1 MKGFAT
7 AVRQGSR
14 GFRFSATGILIVVP
28 VLGAFAACASATVLS
43 GSLRSSLYLQESRL
57 GAGSYETRVIYQ
69 GVGDTTRVPDSLR
82 NPLQNRARLI
92 EEARLDA
99 LQLGVKPLGFHAS
112 FSAGNILTD
121 QSLQET
127 AFRLHRAYFQW
138 NGMRRGPGAG
148 YDVRVGRQWVLAGVG
163 SGTIDGLS
171 AKLSD
176 SRLGDLTVF
185 GGTLGTDRILRTDKF
200 WSLDKPGQSRA
211 VGGRL
216 RVQRSL
222 GPVLPTVSFS
232 LSQVDRKPGTDLVT
246 DAQRA
251 GFSAELRASRHG
263 SLQALRGFR
272 AWGDLRRDII
282 WGNNISLVGGL
293 DCNGDLSSWLSWLPL
308 HRLGQ
313 DFRGRIEYGRRRPD
327 LRATSHFASFVQ
339 DPRKELRGGAG
350 ATVLPG
356 VRLDVDG
363 DYSSSAAGE
372 KENGVAATASGY
384 GLTVGYRWHRGYGG
398 GMDGLI
404 VYGHREIFEKLALD
418 VAVDHSRYD
427 YGDIP
432 DERDFDANTTKDTS
446 GMLALGYRLRP
457 DLSLTGQVE
466 GLRNGGMNKDLR
478 FLGIVDWRFR
488 TAF

>member
-7 AVRQGSR
+7 AIRQGGR
-14 GFRFSATGILIVVP
+14 GLRFPAIGFLMLLPVV
-28 VLGAFAACASATVLS
+28 GAFAATATATVLS

-57 GAGSYETRVIYQ
+57 GAGSYETRVAYQ
-69 GVGDTTRVPDSLR
+69 GVNDTTRVPESRR
-82 NPLQNRARLI
+82 NPLQNRARLV

-99 LQLGVKPLGFHAS
+99 LQLGVKPLGFHSS

-121 QSLQET
+121 QSLKET
-127 AFRLHRAYFQW
+127 TFRLYRAYLQW
-138 NGMRRGPGAG
+138 NGMRRGPGVG
-148 YDVRVGRQWVLAGVG
+148 YDVRLGRQWVLAGVG

-171 AKLSD
+171 AKLGD
-176 SRLGDLTVF
+176 SRVGDLTVF
-185 GGTLGTDRILRTDKF
+185 GGTLGTDRMLRTDKF

-216 RVQRSL
+216 RLQRSL
-222 GPVLPTVSFS
+222 GPVEPTLALS
-232 LSQVDRKPGTDLVT
+232 LSQVDRKPRADLVT

-251 GFSAELRASRHG
+251 GVSAELRASRTG

-282 WGNNISLVGGL
+282 WGDNLSLVGGL
-293 DCNGDLSSWLSWLPL
+293 EYSGDLSSWLSWLPA
-308 HRLGQ
+308 HHLGQ
-313 DFRGRIEYGRRRPD
+313 DFRGRVEYGRRRPD

-339 DPRKELRGGAG
+339 DPRKELRGGGG

-363 DYSSSAAGE
+363 DYSSSATGE

-384 GLTVGYRWHRGYGG
+384 GLTLGYRWHRGYGG
-398 GMDGLI
+398 SMDGLV
-404 VYGHREIFEKLALD
+404 VYGHSELFEKLTLD
-418 VAVDHSRYD
+418 IAVDHNQYD
-427 YGDIP
+427 YGDIRDEP
-432 DERDFDANTTKDTS
+432 DLDPDIAKDTS

-478 FLGIVDWRFR
+478 FLGIVNWRFR